1 MFLKIPAGD
10 GPGADGC
17 SRILAVRGMRPVLL
31 SLCCLLLASLSCG
44 AQQKPA
50 KKNTDQ
56 SRASGAELYKRY
68 CSVCYGNDGK
78 GNGPPPRSS
87 PFSAAPP
94 DLTTLSQRHEG
105 KFPDAYV
112 SDVLRDG
119 AKLPDHGSSEMP
131 VWGEA
136 FKTAGSDDAQVLVR
150 IRDLTNYI
158 MSLRVN

>member
-1 MFLKIPAGD
+1 
-10 GPGADGC
+10 
-17 SRILAVRGMRPVLL
+17 MRPVLL

-50 KKNTDQ
+50 NKNTDQ

-68 CSVCYGNDGK
+68 CAVCHGNEGK

-87 PFSAAPP
+87 HFSAAPP
-94 DLTTLSQRHEG
+94 DLATLSQRHEG

-112 SDVLRDG
+112 SDVLRGG

-131 VWGEA
+131 VWG
-136 FKTAGSDDAQVLVR
+136 GSIQDGR
-150 IRDLTNYI
+150 IG
-158 MSLRVN
+158 